1 MIRSTVTHRKNTT
14 TARTAA
20 KVAIAGMLVGAPLAI
35 FAGSASAA
43 PATTGN
49 NWDAVA
55 QCESGGNWSTNTGNG
70 FSGGLQFTPSTW
82 QAYGGTGSPQ
92 GASKAQQVQVAEKVL
107 AGQGKGA
114 WPVCGKALGSAN
126 TSSSAGSS
134 ASGSTPKATTKSA
147 PKASVSSSPTADAPK
162 ATTKS
167 APKASVSTT
176 PKAGADYVV
185 KSGDTLSAIAQTN
198 GIEGGYQALFTLN
211 QGTIQDPNLII
222 AGQQL
227 ALR

>member
-1 MIRSTVTHRKNTT
+1 MIRSTVSHRKNTT

-92 GASKAQQVQVAEKVL
+92 GASKGQQIQVAEKVL

-147 PKASVSSSPTADAPK
+147 PKASVS
-162 ATTKS
+162 
-167 APKASVSTT
+167 TT
-176 PKAGADYVV
+176 PKAGANYVV
-185 KSGDTLSAIAQTN
+185 KSGDSLSAIAQTN
-198 GIEGGYQALFTLN
+198 GVEGGYQAL
-211 QGTIQDPNLII
+211 
-222 AGQQL
+222 
-227 ALR
+227 

>member
-1 MIRSTVTHRKNTT
+1 MIRSTVSHRKNTT

-147 PKASVSSSPTADAPK
+147 PKASVG
-162 ATTKS
+162 
-167 APKASVSTT
+167 TT

-185 KSGDTLSAIAQTN
+185 KSGDTLSSVAQAN

-211 QGTIQDPNLII
+211 QGAVQNPNMILV
-222 AGQQL
+222 GQQL

>member
-1 MIRSTVTHRKNTT
+1 
-14 TARTAA
+14 
-20 KVAIAGMLVGAPLAI
+20 
-35 FAGSASAA
+35 
-43 PATTGN
+43 
-49 NWDAVA
+49 
-55 QCESGGNWSTNTGNG
+55 
-70 FSGGLQFTPSTW
+70 
-82 QAYGGTGSPQ
+82 GGTGSPQ

-147 PKASVSSSPTADAPK
+147 PKASVSATPRADAPK

-167 APKASVSTT
+167 APKASVGTT

-185 KSGDTLSAIAQTN
+185 KSGDTLSSVAQAN

-211 QGTIQDPNLII
+211 QGTIQDPNLILV
-222 AGQQL
+222 GQQL

>member
-70 FSGGLQFTPSTW
+70 FSGGLQFTTSTW

-107 AGQGKGA
+107 GGQGKGA

-185 KSGDTLSAIAQTN
+185 KSGDTLSAVAQAN

-211 QGTIQDPNLII
+211 QGTIQDPNLIVV
-222 AGQQL
+222 GQQL

>member
-92 GASKAQQVQVAEKVL
+92 GAPKAQQVQVAEKVL

-185 KSGDTLSAIAQTN
+185 KSGDTLSAVAQAN

-211 QGTIQDPNLII
+211 QGTIQDPNLIVV
-222 AGQQL
+222 GQQL

>member
-92 GASKAQQVQVAEKVL
+92 GASKAQQIQVAEKVL

-114 WPVCGKALGSAN
+114 WPVCGKGLGSAN

-147 PKASVSSSPTADAPK
+147 PKASVSTTPKADAPK

-211 QGTIQDPNLII
+211 QGSIQDPNLIFV
-222 AGQQL
+222 GQQL

>member
-147 PKASVSSSPTADAPK
+147 PKASVSATPRADAPK

-167 APKASVSTT
+167 APKASVGTT

-185 KSGDTLSAIAQTN
+185 KSGDTLSSVAQAN

-211 QGTIQDPNLII
+211 QGTIQDPNLILV
-222 AGQQL
+222 GQQL